1 MNEDKPT
8 APEVEEFD
16 ADSIQTTT
24 NIVDMHQEGN
34 WLHGLTDTGIRFRQH
49 IKQGKRLNK
58 REGRFVIEDVEI
70 AQGSP
75 KSPPTRH

>member
-8 APEVEEFD
+8 EVPGFD
-16 ADSIQTTT
+16 VDSLQTTT

-49 IKQGKRLNK
+49 IKQGKRLNMK
-58 REGRFVIEDVEI
+58 EGRYVIEDMEI
-70 AQGSP
+70 A
-75 KSPPTRH
+75 